1 MDFKY
6 SLAILDSTSDP
17 TTQRVVP
24 NVTRPSTSMSL
35 LMMLV
40 SYVRLAQVYPIK
52 SLNASPGISPMF
64 PEMNS

>member
-24 NVTRPSTSMSL
+24 NVMRPSTSMSL
-35 LMMLV
+35 LIMLV
-40 SYVRLAQVYPIK
+40 SIVRLAQVYPIK
-52 SLNASPGISPMF
+52 SLNANPGISPMF
-64 PEMNS
+64 PDMKS